1 MKISAYHLGKPERR
15 KKLPFPYENG
25 GFFPQFGKTDR
36 DAILLGRL
44 VGEKQNPILRLLL
57 KPYEKAPQVGELWIS
72 AWICAPPP
80 IGTGGGEREMH
91 SPPGFH
97 GNWASRW
104 ADPPSWEPAAWNRWT
119 AAPGWTCGAGRIPA
133 RPAVDNGRRG
143 TERHNPSPLGG
154 WNARQ
159 RSSSGCSWR
168 QNRHRFPGGE
178 AVLRAPVP

>member
-15 KKLPFPYENG
+15 KKLPLTYENG
-25 GFFPQFGKTDR
+25 GFFLQFGKTDR

-44 VGEKQNPILRLLL
+44 VGERQNQFCRLLL
-57 KPYEKAPQVGELWIS
+57 KPYEKAPPS
-72 AWICAPPP
+72 
-80 IGTGGGEREMH
+80 GGALDQRLDLRATSDRDRRREREMH

-119 AAPGWTCGAGRIPA
+119 AAPGWNCGAGRIPA

-159 RSSSGCSWR
+159 RSNSGCSWR